1 MKGMVLAA
9 GFGTRLGELTKST
22 PKCLVKA
29 GGRSLLEHTLLRLRA
44 ASVSECVVNLH
55 HLAEQVVAFLDS
67 HPIAGLTVHRSFEPA
82 ILETGGGLKAA
93 RRYFSPEAE
102 PLFVH
107 NADVYTTLSLSQL
120 ASVHSAAGADAT
132 LLVTD
137 KPSSRGLLVDGG
149 GVLCGWVSKDG
160 RKVVR
165 DLPDLRL
172 VNFSG
177 VQLTSGAIFSWMEDL
192 GAHFSIID
200 AYLVG
205 VSRGA
210 LIKTVQLPAGER
222 WFDVGTP
229 ERLTELNTFLAQ

>member
-1 MKGMVLAA
+1 VKGMVLAA

-22 PKCLVKA
+22 PKCLVEA
-29 GGRSLLEHTLLRLRA
+29 GGRKLLEHTLRRLHA
-44 ASVSECVVNLH
+44 AKVSECVVNLH
-55 HLAEQVVAFLDS
+55 HLPEQVTAFLDTFTIS
-67 HPIAGLTVHRSFEPA
+67 DLTIHRSFEST

-93 RRYFSPEAE
+93 RRYFSPETE

-107 NADVYTTLSLSQL
+107 NADVYTTLALSYL
-120 ASVHSAAGADAT
+120 AESHTRLAADAT

-137 KPSSRGLLVDGG
+137 KPSSRGLLVDDSGA
-149 GVLCGWVSKDG
+149 LCGWVSKDA

-165 DLPDLRL
+165 DRPNLRL

-177 VQLTSGAIFSWMEDL
+177 IQVTAGAIFNWMEGL
-192 GAHFSIID
+192 GSYFSIIE
-200 AYLVG
+200 AYLAG

-210 LIKTVQLPAGER
+210 NVLTAPLPGGER

-229 ERLTELNTFLAQ
+229 ERLDELRRFLDR